1 MVLTLENI
9 TDVRSAYRTQPR
21 IDLVLIAGMVEKNA
35 RVLDVG
41 CGTGE
46 LLRLLEAEK
55 AVDGRGIELSQSG
68 VNFCVA
74 KGLSVIQ
81 GDADRDLVNYP
92 DQAFDY
98 AILSQTLQ
106 ATRQPKAVLEEL
118 LRIARHVIVSFPNFG
133 HWTMR
138 LQLLLYGRMPITR
151 QLPETWYETPNIHF
165 CTINDFL
172 GLCEVVDAEVENR
185 MALTRR
191 GHQLSGWLPLHFHNL
206 LSQQGVF
213 LLTKRIGGSTRRL
226 RQTNRSSRLA
236 SM

>member
-1 MVLTLENI
+1 MTVTALEERAGQGATQN
-9 TDVRSAYRTQPR
+9 TQPR
-21 IDLVLIAGMVEKNA
+21 IDLLLIAGMVEPDA

-46 LLRLLEAEK
+46 LLKLLEEK
-55 AVDGRGIELSQSG
+55 KQVDGRGIELSQSG

-81 GDADRDLVNYP
+81 GDADHDLVNYP

-133 HWTMR
+133 HWKIR
-138 LQLLLYGRMPITR
+138 WQILIYGRMPVTWN
-151 QLPETWYETPNIHF
+151 LPESWYETPNIHF
-165 CTINDFL
+165 CTIDDFRELCRVVGAKVERSFALSPYGHPL
-172 GLCEVVDAEVENR
+172 GTKVPSFL
-185 MALTRR
+185 
-191 GHQLSGWLPLHFHNL
+191 HNL
-206 LSQQGVF
+206 IAQQAVF
-213 LLTKRIGGSTRRL
+213 LLTAEQPEKPGRGRR
-226 RQTNRSSRLA
+226 RRRRV
-236 SM
+236 